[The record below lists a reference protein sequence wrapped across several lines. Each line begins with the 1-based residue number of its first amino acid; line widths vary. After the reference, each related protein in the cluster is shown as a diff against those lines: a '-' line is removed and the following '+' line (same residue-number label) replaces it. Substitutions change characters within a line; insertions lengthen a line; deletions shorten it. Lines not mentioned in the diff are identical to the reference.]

1 MDVLYSSTFRYF
13 GTLLSY
19 ETSERTFHLSYAAF
33 NLFGYF
39 LLDSKCIDISYT
51 VIVFFW
57 LKSFLFVY
65 KLILLF
71 IGYCVKPLKGPSIYL
86 IHLSI

>member
-39 LLDSKCIDISYT
+39 LLDSNCIDIPYT
-51 VIVFFW
+51 VIGFFW
-57 LKSFLFVY
+57 QKAFLLAY
-65 KLILLF
+65 K
-71 IGYCVKPLKGPSIYL
+71 
-86 IHLSI
+86 